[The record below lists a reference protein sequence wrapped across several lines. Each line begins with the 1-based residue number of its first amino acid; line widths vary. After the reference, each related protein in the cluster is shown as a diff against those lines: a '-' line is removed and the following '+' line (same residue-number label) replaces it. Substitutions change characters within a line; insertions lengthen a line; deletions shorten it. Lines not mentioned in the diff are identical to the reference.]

1 LLVNGVQ
8 LLESE
13 NSEYEPVKLGKNRNW
28 RIIGK
33 VLWWIRKAP

>member
-1 LLVNGVQ
+1 VNGTQ

-13 NSEYEPVKLGKNRNW
+13 NREYEAVKLGKNRNW

-33 VLWWIRKAP
+33 VLWWIRQAP